1 MALCVSGQDKKECVG
16 TAVLGREGSHSV
28 LQSLLP
34 DFNSWCDLHHDWI
47 NISIRLL
54 MSAIQICEG
63 GVEITDQ

>member
-1 MALCVSGQDKKECVG
+1 MALCVSGQDQECVG
-16 TAVLGREGSHSV
+16 TAVLGRDGSHSA

-34 DFNSWCDLHHDWI
+34 DFNSRCGLHHDWI